1 MTNTISVTRALAE
14 MKTLD
19 DRIQKQTNH
28 GYVSATVGGN
38 VVGTSRTSAEVEKA
52 IKEQYQTFGDLVDR
66 RNRLKCAIVKS
77 NADTK
82 VKIGEREMTVA
93 EAIERKNSIG
103 YEQQMVNSLVTQ
115 FRQATAQVEKINS
128 DANQRLNQMLEV
140 NLGKDRKTSEEDF
153 EAISKPFMAKNEA
166 KIIDPLKIED
176 LSEKL
181 QKDVDDFKLNVDFAL
196 SESNALTQIIV

>member
-14 MKTLD
+14 LKTLD

-28 GYVSATVGGN
+28 GYVLLTIGGK
-38 VVGTSRTSAEVEKA
+38 VIGTSRTADDVEKA
-52 IKEQYQTFGDLVDR
+52 IKEQYQTFGDLVTR

-77 NADTK
+77 NAETK
-82 VKIGEREMTVA
+82 VKIGEKDMTVA

-115 FRQATAQVEKINS
+115 FRQATAQVEKTNS

-153 EAISKPFMAKNEA
+153 ESISKPFMAKNEA
-166 KIIDPLKIED
+166 KIIDPLKIEE
-176 LSEKL
+176 LSQKL
-181 QKDVDDFKLNVDFAL
+181 QSDVDDFKLNVDFAL
-196 SESNALTQIIV
+196 SESNALTQIVV